1 MTDPINVTPGWRDED
16 TDISREWSGWAWDGR
31 GRGRGFP
38 WLGVLL
44 VLIGVA
50 LLVGYFVPSLSIG
63 TLVLLAIAA
72 AFLAAWLIGG
82 AWLAMVPGL
91 LVLALGVAELIED
104 LALLGPAGEDVSG
117 LWSISLAVAF
127 LAIWLI
133 GASRGRRGMW
143 PLWGAGIFGVIG
155 ALQFSGRLLA
165 TSFNLPALGFLWPV
179 LIIVGGVLLLMNARR
194 R

>member
-1 MTDPINVTPGWRDED
+1 MSEPKNVTPGWEETAERRDGGN
-16 TDISREWSGWAWDGR
+16 WSWDAS

-50 LLVGYFVPSLSIG
+50 LLFGYFIPALSAG

-82 AWLAMVPGL
+82 AWPAMVPGL
-91 LVLALGVAELIED
+91 LVLSLGVAELIED
-104 LALLGPAGEDVSG
+104 MALLGPAGEDVEG
-117 LWSISLAVAF
+117 LWSLLLAVAF
-127 LAIWLI
+127 LAIFLI
-133 GASRGRRGMW
+133 GYARGRRSMW
-143 PLWGAGIFGVIG
+143 PLWGAGIFGLIG
-155 ALQFSGRLLA
+155 IAQLSGRLINFPELSA
-165 TSFNLPALGFLWPV
+165 IWPV
-179 LIIVGGVLLLMNARR
+179 LIIVVGVLLLLNARR